1 MKNAAKVIGLSII
14 VAALVTAG
22 AHIEISVWDECRA
35 SHSWLY
41 CARTLTK

>member
-1 MKNAAKVIGLSII
+1 VKQTSKVIGISII

-22 AHIEISVWDECRA
+22 AYCEVSVWGECRA